1 MVTGVCCLIR
11 KSSAGTGSGSKGWL
25 ERLSCAASHPAGRGL
40 WQQPGAGVS
49 VLAWGDAD
57 VLGAGDADVP
67 GVGLKR
73 SDHTEGLTA
82 VGMLLGIPRPGYR
95 P

>member
-11 KSSAGTGSGSKGWL
+11 DSSAGTPSGSKGWL
-25 ERLSCAASHPAGRGL
+25 ERLSCTASHPAGRGL
-40 WQQPGAGVS
+40 WQEPEAGVS
-49 VLAWGDAD
+49 VLAWGDPD
-57 VLGAGDADVP
+57 VL

-73 SDHTEGLTA
+73 FDHTEGLTA
-82 VGMLLGIPRPGYR
+82 VGILLGIPRPGYR